1 MIKQLVWPQ
10 MIATETMNY
19 VCRKSS
25 QLVLFIV
32 NSKGHVFF
40 SNCRSLMRQRSE
52 SFFDKRAVDFS
63 ITKQEKSYIKHMP
76 WIGERRNNFYVF

>member
-10 MIATETMNY
+10 MIATETMSY
-19 VCRKSS
+19 VGSHRSWYCLLLIPRDM
-25 QLVLFIV
+25 
-32 NSKGHVFF
+32 FF